1 MDEEFK
7 KYVKMKGMLP
17 EGAVRQKMT
26 NDGFAAADIDAFL
39 SGQVTSLP
47 PPTASGG
54 APPRPP
60 MAQML
65 QQGAPLRTAPPK
77 LAPKA
82 DRRMSL
88 MEEIQLGSKLKA
100 VVKDDTRQTAVKPL
114 TGGGGLLGM
123 LALEMSKRR
132 FNMGTKQEDSDS
144 DSGFS
149 DSDSDSD

>member
-1 MDEEFK
+1 
-7 KYVKMKGMLP
+7 MLP

-26 NDGFAAADIDAFL
+26 NDGFASGDIDAFL
-39 SGQVTSLP
+39 SGHVSSLP
-47 PPTASGG
+47 TPVPSTG
-54 APPRPP
+54 APARPA

-65 QQGAPLRTAPPK
+65 QQGTPLRAAPPP
-77 LAPKA
+77 APKEN
-82 DRRMSL
+82 RRMSL
-88 MEEIQLGSKLKA
+88 MEEIQQGPKLKA
-100 VVKDDTRQTAVKPL
+100 VVKDDTRQAAAPL

-132 FNMGTKQEDSDS
+132 FNMGTQQEDSDS

>member
-1 MDEEFK
+1 M
-7 KYVKMKGMLP
+7 KYVKMKSMLP

-39 SGQVTSLP
+39 AGKVSSLP
-47 PPTASGG
+47 TPVPG
-54 APPRPP
+54 ANAPARPP

-65 QQGAPLRTAPPK
+65 AQGAPLRAPPPPRA
-77 LAPKA
+77 APA
-82 DRRMSL
+82 SAAPRRMSL
-88 MEEIQLGSKLKA
+88 LEEIQQGPRLKA
-100 VVKDDTRQTAVKPL
+100 VVKDDSRQQPAAI

-132 FNMGTKQEDSDS
+132 FNMSAQQEDSDS

>member
-1 MDEEFK
+1 
-7 KYVKMKGMLP
+7 MKGMLP

-26 NDGFAAADIDAFL
+26 NDGYGAADIDSFV
-39 SGQVTSLP
+39 SGKVEWLP
-47 PPTASGG
+47 TPVPSAA
-54 APPRPP
+54 APARPP

-65 QQGAPLRTAPPK
+65 QQGTPLRAPAAPAVPK
-77 LAPKA
+77 EP
-82 DRRMSL
+82 RRMSML
-88 MEEIQLGSKLKA
+88 EEIQQGPKLKA
-100 VVKDDTRQTAVKPL
+100 VVKDDARQTTKPL

-132 FNMGTKQEDSDS
+132 FNMSAEKEDSDS